1 MSGYL
6 DRVARFFQN
15 LAEPA
20 PKSVSSDAM
29 QWVKKVFTVT
39 WVEQPQNV
47 YNLIAFAASLI
58 IIFVSIKY
66 GKEHIK

>member
-6 DRVARFFQN
+6 DRVARIIQN
-15 LAEPA
+15 FAEPT
-20 PKSVSSDAM
+20 PKTTSGDAL
-29 QWVKKVFTVT
+29 QWVKKVFNVT

-47 YNLIAFAASLI
+47 YNLIAFAAALI

-66 GKEHIK
+66 GKDHIK